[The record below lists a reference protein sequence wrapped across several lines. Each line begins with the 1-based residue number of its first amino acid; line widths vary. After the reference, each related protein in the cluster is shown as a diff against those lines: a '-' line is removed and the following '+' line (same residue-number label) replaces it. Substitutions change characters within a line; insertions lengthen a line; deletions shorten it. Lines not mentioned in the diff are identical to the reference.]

1 MKWHSR
7 TTVLTSMIAVVK
19 NALVRRTR
27 RVARAVKRFVEP
39 AQSVAAATA
48 GAASD
53 AVRSRSSLLAENAL
67 LRQQVMILRRSVKR
81 PALGRADRVIMVLL
95 AGLSRTW
102 RDALHLVQ
110 PDTLLRWH
118 REIFKIV
125 WRQKS
130 KPKGQPKRLAPQTID
145 LIKEMAV
152 SNATWG
158 AKRIRG
164 ELLKLGVRVSKRTIQ
179 KYMRQVRPP
188 GKHGQSWETFIRNHT
203 DDIWACDFLQL
214 YDAWFRPIFAF
225 FVVTH
230 GSREVVH
237 FNVTRSPNDEWVAQQ
252 LREATPWGEGPRF
265 LIRDNDGKYG
275 PRFAAAAKGAGIN
288 VVSIPPKSPNL
299 NPICE
304 RFLGS
309 VRRECLDHVL
319 ILGEEHLH
327 SLLSEYVGAYFNVA
341 RPHQGLE
348 QQIPSAVGT
357 PTERPASTGN
367 IFALPILGGLHHDY
381 RRAA

>member
-1 MKWHSR
+1 M
-7 TTVLTSMIAVVK
+7 LTSLIAVVK
-19 NALVRRTR
+19 NALVRLAHGVGC
-27 RVARAVKRFVEP
+27 VAKRLTEP
-39 AQSVAAATA
+39 ARSVTIVTA
-48 GAASD
+48 GMACD
-53 AVRSRSSLLAENAL
+53 CVRSRASLLADNAL
-67 LRQQVMILRRSVKR
+67 LRQQVIVLRRSVKR
-81 PALGRADRVIMVLL
+81 PALNRTDRVTMVLL
-95 AGLSRTW
+95 AGFNRTW

-118 REIFKIV
+118 REFFKNV
-125 WRQKS
+125 WRRKS
-130 KPKGQPKRLAPQTID
+130 RPKGQPKRLAQEAID

-164 ELLKLGVRVSKRTIQ
+164 ELLKLGIRVSKRTIQ

-188 GKHGQSWETFIRNHT
+188 GKRGQTWETFVRNHT
-203 DDIWACDFLQL
+203 NDIWACDFLQL

-225 FVVTH
+225 FVVKH

-237 FNVTRSPNDEWVAQQ
+237 FKVTRSPSDEWTAQQ
-252 LREATPWGEGPRF
+252 LREATPWGAGPRF

-275 PRFAAAAKGAGIN
+275 PKFAAAAIGAGTD

-319 ILGEEHLH
+319 ILGEEHLQRV
-327 SLLSEYVGAYFNVA
+327 LREYVGAYFNVA
-341 RPHQGLE
+341 RPHQGIE
-348 QQIPSAVGT
+348 QQIPCAVGT
-357 PTERPASTGN
+357 TSEHPSSIGRVVAR
-367 IFALPILGGLHHDY
+367 PILGGLHHDY
-381 RRAA
+381 QRAA